1 MSGSRGSSPCVSST
15 KFNYTYRVTGKSG
28 RGMGLRFKPED
39 EIHIR
44 TTKQGRREKEG
55 KTTMAPKRA
64 GEALEP
70 VWS

>member
-1 MSGSRGSSPCVSST
+1 
-15 KFNYTYRVTGKSG
+15 
-28 RGMGLRFKPED
+28 MGLRFKPED

-55 KTTMAPKRA
+55 KTTMAPKWA